1 MLCYRRNEEGDPAHG
16 DEHGGGEVDRE
27 DEGPQ
32 RPRQLD
38 LEPVHAV
45 VTCQQNRVSYPFF
58 TLLY

>member
-1 MLCYRRNEEGDPAHG
+1 MKYNMLCYRGNEEGDPAHG

-27 DEGPQ
+27 DEGAQ

-45 VTCQQNRVSYPFF
+45 VT
-58 TLLY
+58 

>member
-1 MLCYRRNEEGDPAHG
+1 MLYMTCYRGNEEGDPAHG

-27 DEGPQ
+27 DEGAQ

-45 VTCQQNRVSYPFF
+45 VT
-58 TLLY
+58 